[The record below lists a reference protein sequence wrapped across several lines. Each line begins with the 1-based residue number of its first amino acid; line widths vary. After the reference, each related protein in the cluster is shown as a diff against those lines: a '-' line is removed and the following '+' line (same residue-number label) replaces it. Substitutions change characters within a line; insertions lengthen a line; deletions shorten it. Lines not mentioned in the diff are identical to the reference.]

1 MTSTL
6 PLPLPLPT
14 PTPTPNQAAY
24 ASLHGG
30 RFATEVAP
38 LLHATLCSLQ
48 LGKSDTCD
56 LSALLFASDHPEV
69 FTLRMNVTEHAA
81 QLTRECPSRPCFM
94 ASVRVEV
101 PASHAVEGAAAE
113 GAAEESVAEGA
124 APYVYTA
131 FINSN
136 RDTVVRHEDP
146 KASAPCL

>member
-1 MTSTL
+1 M
-6 PLPLPLPT
+6 
-14 PTPTPNQAAY
+14 
-24 ASLHGG
+24 
-30 RFATEVAP
+30 AP
-38 LLHATLCSLQ
+38 LLNATLCSLQ
-48 LGKSDTCD
+48 LGRSDTCD

-81 QLTRECPSRPCFM
+81 QLTRECPSRPCFT

-101 PASHAVEGAAAE
+101 PASHTAEGTAAE
-113 GAAEESVAEGA
+113 GAAAESVAEGA

>member
-1 MTSTL
+1 M
-6 PLPLPLPT
+6 
-14 PTPTPNQAAY
+14 
-24 ASLHGG
+24 
-30 RFATEVAP
+30 AP
-38 LLHATLCSLQ
+38 LLNATLCSLQ

-56 LSALLFASDHPEV
+56 LSALLFAASLPEV
-69 FTLRMNVTEHAA
+69 FTLRINVTEHSP

-94 ASVRVEV
+94 ASVRVQV
-101 PASHAVEGAAAE
+101 PTLHTAEAEGVAAGVAAEGTAAESLETEGAVEGT
-113 GAAEESVAEGA
+113 

>member
-6 PLPLPLPT
+6 PLPPPT
-14 PTPTPNQAAY
+14 PTPAPNQAAY

-38 LLHATLCSLQ
+38 LLDATLCSLQ
-48 LGKSDTCD
+48 LGRSDTCD

-101 PASHAVEGAAAE
+101 PASHTAEGTAAE
-113 GAAEESVAEGA
+113 GAAAESVAEGA